1 MNNVEFRDTMK
12 AIDGPV
18 ERVKV
23 VACDA
28 SVQKRVA

>member
-1 MNNVEFRDTMK
+1 MNNVEFRDSIR
-12 AIDGPV
+12 AIDGPI

-28 SVQKRVA
+28 SVQRRAT